1 MGWFTKKKRKKP
13 SLTNDHLM
21 VMQRAFDSAKSDN
34 IFSGWSGTS
43 NTADEELK
51 NQLKL
56 IRSRVRN
63 LCQNSEYARK
73 FLAMSKINVIG
84 PKGIH
89 FQAKTRREDGSLDSQ
104 DNNYLEKQFFEW
116 GINPDF
122 VSIDGRQD
130 WIGIQNLVMETLSRD
145 GECFIRLVRG
155 QPGNPFGLSLWVLE
169 GDCISI
175 DYNLKADPE
184 TFVVMGI
191 EQNKYGKPLAYYQT
205 LKPPN
210 SANFGEYVTTGE
222 VEKVPA
228 SEMIHL
234 FIQERPGQSRGI
246 PWLNTAIRPLQ
257 MLNNFQESELLASRI
272 GSSAMGFFTSPDGQG
287 YSGTNEEADGNLIQ
301 EFQPGMFQQLPQ
313 GMSFESF
320 DPKHPNTAYADF
332 VKQILRSVSSGA
344 LVSYNGLA
352 NDLESVNYSSIRA
365 GAKEEQSQWQ
375 SLQQFMVS
383 RFCDPIYQEFLKMG
397 ITTGALNL
405 PMSKFNKF
413 KSVKWHPRGWSYVDP
428 EKELKAK
435 KLALEMGATS
445 LAEITGEMGKE
456 WTDVLAQLK
465 AEKELVSDF
474 NLNLM
479 PPLTDETPDFVE
491 EIQDET
497 EI

>member
-1 MGWFTKKKRKKP
+1 
-13 SLTNDHLM
+13 
-21 VMQRAFDSAKSDN
+21 
-34 IFSGWSGTS
+34 
-43 NTADEELK
+43 
-51 NQLKL
+51 
-56 IRSRVRN
+56 
-63 LCQNSEYARK
+63 
-73 FLAMSKINVIG
+73 
-84 PKGIH
+84 
-89 FQAKTRREDGSLDSQ
+89 
-104 DNNYLEKQFFEW
+104 
-116 GINPDF
+116 
-122 VSIDGRQD
+122 
-130 WIGIQNLVMETLSRD
+130 
-145 GECFIRLVRG
+145 
-155 QPGNPFGLSLWVLE
+155 
-169 GDCISI
+169 
-175 DYNLKADPE
+175 
-184 TFVVMGI
+184 
-191 EQNKYGKPLAYYQT
+191 
-205 LKPPN
+205 
-210 SANFGEYVTTGE
+210 
-222 VEKVPA
+222 
-228 SEMIHL
+228 
-234 FIQERPGQSRGI
+234 
-246 PWLNTAIRPLQ
+246 
-257 MLNNFQESELLASRI
+257 
-272 GSSAMGFFTSPDGQG
+272 
-287 YSGTNEEADGNLIQ
+287 
-301 EFQPGMFQQLPQ
+301 MFQQLPT
-313 GMSFESF
+313 GMSFEAF

-405 PMSKFNKF
+405 PMSKLEKF